1 VLAGGALM
9 GDGVKGQFCNTSHL
23 LIDRS
28 RNTQANQN
36 STLSLSHHAILVGEL
51 NDLSLDDSRALAVF
65 SNAASALRSIQS
77 GVSP

>member
-1 VLAGGALM
+1 MAIGM
-9 GDGVKGQFCNTSHL
+9 FYHPP
-23 LIDRS
+23 
-28 RNTQANQN
+28 
-36 STLSLSHHAILVGEL
+36 TLCHHAILVGEL

>member
-1 VLAGGALM
+1 
-9 GDGVKGQFCNTSHL
+9 
-23 LIDRS
+23 
-28 RNTQANQN
+28 
-36 STLSLSHHAILVGEL
+36 L

>member
-1 VLAGGALM
+1 VARLRATAL
-9 GDGVKGQFCNTSHL
+9 KGQFCNTSHL

-36 STLSLSHHAILVGEL
+36 SRLSLCQHAILVGEL
-51 NDLSLDDSRALAVF
+51 NDLSLDDGCALAVF